1 MTAAPPPRA
10 SRVAASIS
18 VVLCTYKRPDDL
30 ARCLRA
36 VEQQTRTPDEVLVV
50 VRDTDDATRNYLA
63 HRVPSS
69 VPDPLPLRVVLVQK
83 PGTVAA
89 RNAGLF
95 ASTSDVVSMT
105 DDDAVPRPDWV
116 ERILE
121 HFRAN
126 PRLGALGGRDQCF
139 TAAGLPQPAS
149 KDVVGRL
156 LWNGKHVG
164 NHALGRGGPREVDL
178 LKGVNMSFRRE
189 AATPIGFDLRLRGSG
204 AQPSEDL
211 ALSRAVSVRGWSVLY
226 DPAVLVDHYEGVREE
241 PRHYAAL
248 LASDQSG
255 LGDAIYNQFVATWD
269 GRSPLQHLVSLLY
282 FFVVGTRF
290 APGLVQALRFTPSL
304 GRVSWMRFA
313 VAQRARLEAFWN
325 LSRASASPSGNSAT
339 PLA

>member
-1 MTAAPPPRA
+1 MTATSPPRA
-10 SRVAASIS
+10 SRPAATIS
-18 VVLCTYKRPDDL
+18 VVLCTYKRPGDL
-30 ARCLRA
+30 ARCLHA
-36 VEQQTRTPDEVLVV
+36 VEQQTRTPEEVLVV
-50 VRDTDDATRNYLA
+50 VQKTDGATRDYLA
-63 HRVPSS
+63 HRVPE
-69 VPDPLPLRVVLVQK
+69 PLPLRIILVQQ

-95 ASTSDVVSMT
+95 ASTFDVVSMT
-105 DDDAVPRPDWV
+105 DDDAAPRPDWL

-121 HFRAN
+121 HFRTN

-139 TAAGLPQPAS
+139 TAGLPQPAS
-149 KDVVGRL
+149 RDVVGKL

-164 NHALGRGGPREVDL
+164 NHALGRGDPREVDL

-211 ALSRAVSVRGWSVLY
+211 ALSRAISVHGWSVIY

-248 LASDQSG
+248 LASDKTG
-255 LGDAIYNQFVATWD
+255 LADAIYNQFVATWD

-282 FFVVGTRF
+282 FFLVGTRF
-290 APGLVQALRFTPSL
+290 APGLVQAVRFTPSL

-313 VAQRARLEAFWN
+313 VAQRARLEAFRD
-325 LSRASASPSGNSAT
+325 LSRTSAT
-339 PLA
+339 ASGTSVTRSA